1 MVGLLVKKEMKNL
14 FRTYFINQK
23 SGKGFSKGRT
33 AGFVCL
39 FIFLMIILMAMF
51 FGVSL
56 MMVEPLVS
64 GGRDCCF
71 HALQICKCDG
81 SDSGACAG
89 GEGVRIS
96 VIQPIF

>member
-51 FGVSL
+51 FGMSL

-64 GGRDCCF
+64 GGRDCGF
-71 HALQICKCDG
+71 HALQVRKCNG
-81 SDSGACAG
+81 RDSGASAG
-89 GEGVRIS
+89 GER
-96 VIQPIF
+96 